1 VEAERRRKLFFFLIF
16 FAHLKL
22 IIGSI
27 FLAKFHG
34 GFGAEEEVVLFLNFL
49 CTFETHNW
57 FNFSCKVSWR
67 IRFAD
72 TAFTSFSIVKSLFL
86 HLVFVLLSVCKI

>member
-1 VEAERRRKLFFFLIF
+1 MDKKRSLNSAEADSACFLRMRSPKSLFV
-16 FAHLKL
+16 
-22 IIGSI
+22 
-27 FLAKFHG
+27 G
-34 GFGAEEEVVLFLNFL
+34 GGGAEEEVVLFLNFL

-72 TAFTSFSIVKSLFL
+72 TAFASFSIVKSLFL